1 MTVTECETFPGTD
14 HLGGTEMTLADVPRI
29 ARVMP
34 GPLDGGITLDVPVEA
49 AEDLTDATEAL
60 AAYNFGAAG

>member
-1 MTVTECETFPGTD
+1 MRDVPRNGSSRRD
-14 HLGGTEMTLADVPRI
+14 GDDLADVPWI
-29 ARVMP
+29 ARVML

>member
-1 MTVTECETFPGTD
+1 M
-14 HLGGTEMTLADVPRI
+14 L
-29 ARVMP
+29 